1 MSEPICVLGIDPGFA
16 RCGVGVMQLTAQ
28 REYVIGVSVVET
40 KAAGKQSE
48 ILTTLDNVRRGR
60 ELAGQLNTIMEDVR
74 PIAIAAESMSFPP
87 HASAAA
93 KMAMCWGVLCA
104 LSYRYD
110 LPLIQASPK
119 DIKKAVC
126 GRASASKLDVQ
137 QVLSKRYSGAFESF
151 TRDYRKDRHEH
162 GFDAVGAIVACL
174 DSDVIRMARG
184 MAR

>member
-1 MSEPICVLGIDPGFA
+1 MSASICVLGIDPGFA
-16 RCGVGVMQLTAQ
+16 MCGVGVVQLTAQ
-28 REYVIGVSVVET
+28 REHVVGVSVVET
-40 KAAGKQSE
+40 KPAGKQSD
-48 ILTTLDNVRRGR
+48 ILTTIDNVRRGR
-60 ELAGQLNTIMEDVR
+60 ELAGQLNTIIEDVR

-110 LPLIQASPK
+110 LPLIQAGPK
-119 DIKKAVC
+119 AIKKAVC

-137 QVLSKRYSGAFESF
+137 QVLSKRYSGAFERF
-151 TRDYRKDRHEH
+151 TRDYPQSKHEH
-162 GFDAVGAIVACL
+162 GFDAIGAVVACL
-174 DSDVIRMARG
+174 DSDVIRIARG